1 MHLLKLLCSNVIV
14 LIQHCIGKG
23 TLILKFLDRS
33 ELQSARLLYTFSTMT
48 AVTVCAHL
56 CFSPTC
62 HGPST
67 VFSYSVRS
75 FINEFQLRA
84 RVMPNKPIQLAL
96 LVHGKH
102 GPYINVFA
110 NDASWHSMC
119 VSWTGNGGKWAIS
132 VDGQEVRRGIS
143 LHSSGHI
150 GGGGI
155 FIVGQEQ
162 DEFGSSFKSD
172 EAFCGSITQ
181 LHMWDQVLD
190 AREIQSMEKECSLIP
205 SGMIFRWGISGLEMT
220 PSLKTHWGYIQCQD
234 KRMNQMPNNENC
246 VTFHP
251 GSGEWTYDNCD
262 TQRGGVC
269 QFPKELV
276 DDIGISKFPR
286 TPFFTQI
293 SKDLH
298 ASPELQDHNS
308 SSSTEH
314 ELNWLSSLAQS
325 LVKAIETD
333 PDIITPSDML
343 QLTQTIEQAAASQV
357 NKTSV
362 PSGVLRSMASSYLI
376 LASGLIDPV
385 LTRQWLDM
393 KPLGINLRPF
403 RVVES
408 IEKILWALADSIFTD
423 KKCFVLLTKNIDVH
437 MEPRTL
443 SDTNCSSVYK
453 PSTQGNHSNSQ
464 EEILISETEI
474 QRLHSLGRKNVM
486 FIHTYYSNMMEVL
499 SRTDFKA
506 FIDKNKE
513 SGHSVFGHL
522 ATAVI
527 SATVRDVSREENVPV
542 SVQYTLSTVKL
553 VWKISYKR
561 HLSTT
566 SNSQTPNSTMAKTK
580 ELSKDTRNK
589 IVDLHQAG
597 KTESAIGK
605 QLVVKKSTVGA
616 IIRKWKTYKTTNNL
630 LRSGAPHKISPRG
643 VKMIT
648 RTVSKNPRTTRGDLV
663 NDLQRAG
670 TKVTKATISNT
681 LRRQGLKSCSAR
693 RVPLLKPVHVQAR
706 LKFAREHLDD
716 PEEDWENV
724 IWSDET
730 KIELFGKNSTC
741 RVWRRKNAELHP
753 KNTIPTVKHGGRNIM
768 LWGCFS
774 AKGPGRLIRVKE
786 RMNGA
791 MYREILSK
799 NLLPSA
805 RALKMKRG
813 WVFQHD
819 NDPKHTA
826 RATKEWLRKKHFKVL
841 ERPSQSPDLNPIDY
855 LWRELKIHVAQ
866 RQPQNITALEE
877 ICMEEWA
884 KLPAT
889 VQSSKVTPL
898 CIFWNISEVAPSV
911 SDWSDKGCRVL
922 HSGPNETSCF
932 CNHTTNFAILM
943 NYMNSRWSEQEEMV
957 LTKLTFIGSG
967 ASLCALVVTLM
978 LLTVLDIPK
987 SERTSI
993 HKNLFISLTF
1003 AQIVLLCSGS
1013 AIHNKVACTM
1023 VAALLHLFFMAA
1035 FSWMLV
1041 EGLLLWSKVVTVN
1054 LSEDRH
1060 MKYYYLIGWGLPVL
1074 IVSITLA
1081 SASGS
1086 YSADEYCWLSV
1097 HNGVIWGFVGPVIFI
1112 IMVNIMVLTRVVI
1125 ITISTGKRRSL
1136 MMADS
1141 TSPIEQVSEQI
1152 RAAVKAVLVLLPILG
1167 LTWLCGVLVPF
1178 SIIIAYIFIL
1188 LNSLQPIW
1196 TDCTKSAPRFYARGA
1211 TRK

>member
-1 MHLLKLLCSNVIV
+1 MLMSCPSPLRSFFSLTSESLSKLQRARTTLETVFTAHRETLLKRYRMHLLKLLCSNVIV
-14 LIQHCIGKG
+14 LIQHCIGKALAINVEIKSLWPNEEVYYEYHPARLRWHAVNQSCIQQSGSLAVISSAAEKQNLTNFLQSLNISEPVWIARRAPEING

-33 ELQSARLLYTFSTMT
+33 ELQSARLLYTFSSMT
-48 AVTVCAHL
+48 AVTICARLH
-56 CFSPTC
+56 FSPTC

-84 RVMPNKPIQLAL
+84 RVMPNQPIQLAL

-102 GPYINVFA
+102 GPYISVFA
-110 NDASWHSMC
+110 NDASWHSIC

-143 LHSSGHI
+143 LHSSGYI

-155 FIVGQEQ
+155 FIIGQEQ

-181 LHMWDQVLD
+181 LHVWDQVLD

-205 SGMIFRWGISGLEMT
+205 SGLLFRWGIFRLEMT
-220 PSLKTHWGYIQCQD
+220 SSLKTHWGYIQCQD
-234 KRMNQMPNNENC
+234 QMPNNENC

-251 GSGEWTYDNCD
+251 GNGEWTYDDCD

-269 QFPKELV
+269 QFPKELL

-293 SKDLH
+293 SKDH
-298 ASPELQDHNS
+298 HTIPELADRNS

-325 LVKAIETD
+325 LMKAIETD

-403 RVVES
+403 TVVES

-443 SDTNCSSVYK
+443 PDTNCSNVYK
-453 PSTQGNHSNSQ
+453 PSTQGNHSSSQ

-474 QRLHSLGRKNVM
+474 QRLHSLGHKNVM

-506 FIDKNKE
+506 FIDKKQE

-553 VWKISYKR
+553 K
-561 HLSTT
+561 
-566 SNSQTPNSTMAKTK
+566 
-580 ELSKDTRNK
+580 
-589 IVDLHQAG
+589 
-597 KTESAIGK
+597 
-605 QLVVKKSTVGA
+605 
-616 IIRKWKTYKTTNNL
+616 
-630 LRSGAPHKISPRG
+630 
-643 VKMIT
+643 
-648 RTVSKNPRTTRGDLV
+648 
-663 NDLQRAG
+663 
-670 TKVTKATISNT
+670 
-681 LRRQGLKSCSAR
+681 
-693 RVPLLKPVHVQAR
+693 
-706 LKFAREHLDD
+706 
-716 PEEDWENV
+716 
-724 IWSDET
+724 
-730 KIELFGKNSTC
+730 
-741 RVWRRKNAELHP
+741 
-753 KNTIPTVKHGGRNIM
+753 
-768 LWGCFS
+768 
-774 AKGPGRLIRVKE
+774 
-786 RMNGA
+786 
-791 MYREILSK
+791 
-799 NLLPSA
+799 
-805 RALKMKRG
+805 
-813 WVFQHD
+813 
-819 NDPKHTA
+819 
-826 RATKEWLRKKHFKVL
+826 
-841 ERPSQSPDLNPIDY
+841 
-855 LWRELKIHVAQ
+855 
-866 RQPQNITALEE
+866 
-877 ICMEEWA
+877 
-884 KLPAT
+884 
-889 VQSSKVTPL
+889 QSSKLVTPL
-898 CIFWNISEVAPSV
+898 CIFWNVSEVAPNV

-922 HSGPNETSCF
+922 HSRPNETSCF

-943 NYMNSRWSEQEEMV
+943 NYMKARWSEHEEMV

-1112 IMVNIMVLTRVVI
+1112 ITVNIMVLTRVVI

-1188 LNSLQPIW
+1188 LNSLQGLFIFLIYGVYNTEIRSTVNRIKERRKAQNFSNCGSSRPSSSI
-1196 TDCTKSAPRFYARGA
+1196 TNSQPGSSPVPDALGRHDFDANQLGSISTSSDCGSLSYSTGRHFSIPCIHDSLKEDLSCLTSDTHMTRQDNRVQCVEGKADSCSLHVPMGAELHSSYAVYSSAQQQSSDF
-1211 TRK
+1211 

>member
-553 VWKISYKR
+553 V
-561 HLSTT
+561 
-566 SNSQTPNSTMAKTK
+566 
-580 ELSKDTRNK
+580 
-589 IVDLHQAG
+589 
-597 KTESAIGK
+597 
-605 QLVVKKSTVGA
+605 
-616 IIRKWKTYKTTNNL
+616 
-630 LRSGAPHKISPRG
+630 
-643 VKMIT
+643 
-648 RTVSKNPRTTRGDLV
+648 
-663 NDLQRAG
+663 
-670 TKVTKATISNT
+670 
-681 LRRQGLKSCSAR
+681 
-693 RVPLLKPVHVQAR
+693 
-706 LKFAREHLDD
+706 
-716 PEEDWENV
+716 
-724 IWSDET
+724 
-730 KIELFGKNSTC
+730 
-741 RVWRRKNAELHP
+741 
-753 KNTIPTVKHGGRNIM
+753 
-768 LWGCFS
+768 
-774 AKGPGRLIRVKE
+774 
-786 RMNGA
+786 
-791 MYREILSK
+791 
-799 NLLPSA
+799 
-805 RALKMKRG
+805 
-813 WVFQHD
+813 
-819 NDPKHTA
+819 
-826 RATKEWLRKKHFKVL
+826 
-841 ERPSQSPDLNPIDY
+841 
-855 LWRELKIHVAQ
+855 
-866 RQPQNITALEE
+866 
-877 ICMEEWA
+877 
-884 KLPAT
+884 
-889 VQSSKVTPL
+889 QSSKVTPL

-1188 LNSLQPIW
+1188 LNSLQYTIVVCQISEK
-1196 TDCTKSAPRFYARGA
+1196 TRIFNEFQLIHSNRSKSCHLCQALLAITAGPYIKEVFQG
-1211 TRK
+1211 